1 MELIS
6 LQYLIIIQQFSFLC
20 NALNLLSFID
30 ICSLE
35 NSNVLA
41 IVEFESVL
49 LQWVPLYLPTLQQ
62 AFSREVY
69 LEGFL

>member
-1 MELIS
+1 
-6 LQYLIIIQQFSFLC
+6 
-20 NALNLLSFID
+20 
-30 ICSLE
+30 
-35 NSNVLA
+35 
-41 IVEFESVL
+41 L